1 LLTSL
6 KSSGKLLSF
15 LEFFEFLSLFRFLIL
30 IYCFEGRREMAS
42 TSRGGGGMGM
52 DQAAAGVG
60 TGATPPPTQRRIT
73 RTQTA
78 GNLGESVFDSE
89 IVPSSLFEIAPIL
102 RVANEVETS
111 NPRVAY
117 LCMLLEN

>member
-1 LLTSL
+1 
-6 KSSGKLLSF
+6 
-15 LEFFEFLSLFRFLIL
+15 
-30 IYCFEGRREMAS
+30 MAS
-42 TSRGGGGMGM
+42 TSRGGGGGMGM

-117 LCMLLEN
+117 LCTLLEN